1 MKGVNSHLS
10 TVMKGEEER
19 EGGKK
24 EGKKAG
30 RLYLRYLAQALLKY
44 KDAE

>member
-10 TVMKGEEER
+10 TVMKGEER

-30 RLYLRYLAQALLKY
+30 RLYLHPLA
-44 KDAE
+44 